1 MSTDPNV
8 QQPNDSSGYPDYGES
23 TSRRFNPARLMK
35 EAIRNSPWFVIGV
48 MLNLLALAVMSIFY
62 ISKPGKNDT
71 TSVTT
76 VGLAA
81 HKDETVQPANLPPE
95 VIDRKAIPKNTEA
108 EVVTYEEDIFVPSSV
123 APSDADADLSMKV
136 GDPTALNLPS
146 GGATG
151 GTGIGV
157 GVGGHQGTGR
167 PSAFASRRAGGGGG
181 RAAGQTQGTEEAV
194 LEGLRWLMRHQ
205 NPDGSWNPEKL
216 IERCLPESPCVKKE
230 DPMNPDATEG
240 LTGLALLAFL
250 GAGYSN
256 ESKQTIV
263 DPILKKRVKI
273 GDTVKKGLVWLKDH
287 QKEDG
292 SFSDSREFMMYNE
305 ALDTLALCEAYGLTR
320 NRIWQEPAQKAV
332 NFLVN
337 AQRPN
342 PSGKGMWGWRYRTRV
357 DIEKEKPEAFAD
369 QKAEAAYKK
378 LLYDADTSVTCW
390 VIMALKSAQLADLDV
405 PQAALDGALDFVKW
419 ATPQN
424 GDGLVGYLTPEGAG
438 GTIGGPGDEY
448 DYHVATMSAL
458 GMCVRTFIEHNPSD
472 PFLDLA
478 AKQLLKDLPVISKD
492 KLSIDYYYWYY
503 GSLALNQLD
512 GPDSPRKTGKYW
524 GPWNKAMQESILSL
538 QDKTEKACSKGGWI
552 TPDRWCHGTGPL
564 YTTAINVLTLEV
576 YYRYENAFGG
586 AKSLKVKAAE
596 KAATEKP
603 APEKGKAPEEG
614 KNG

>member
-1 MSTDPNV
+1 MS
-8 QQPNDSSGYPDYGES
+8 QDSSVHETHAGHSDLG
-23 TSRRFNPARLMK
+23 TSAARFNPYHFTRSL
-35 EAIRNSPWFVIGV
+35 IRNSPWVVIAV
-48 MLNLLALAVMSIFY
+48 MLHVLLITIMSIVY
-62 ISKPGKNDT
+62 MHKAAKKEE

-81 HKDETVQPANLPPE
+81 HKDEAVDPAVQPPE

-123 APSDADADLSMKV
+123 APTDADTDLSLKV

-146 GGATG
+146 GGASG

-157 GVGGHQGTGR
+157 GGGGHAGTGR

-194 LEGLRWLMRHQ
+194 LNGLRWLIRHQ
-205 NPDGSWNPEKL
+205 NPDGSWSSDKL
-216 IERCLPESPCVKKE
+216 PDRCMSDTPCARKDE
-230 DPMNPDATEG
+230 NGDPRLTEG

-263 DPILKKRVKI
+263 DPLQKKRFKI
-273 GDTVKKGLVWLKDH
+273 GDTVKKGLLWLRDH

-292 SFSDSREFMMYNE
+292 SFSEAREFMMYNE
-305 ALDTLALCEAYGLTR
+305 ALATLALCEAYGLTH

-332 NFLVN
+332 NFLCA
-337 AQRPN
+337 AQRMN
-342 PSGKGMWGWRYRTRV
+342 PKKEGGFWGWRYRPRMDV
-357 DIEKEKPEAFAD
+357 EKQKPEAFQDA
-369 QKAEAAYKK
+369 KEEAAFKQA
-378 LLYDADTSVTCW
+378 LSDADTSVTCW
-390 VIMALKSAQLADLDV
+390 VVMALKSAQLSELDV
-405 PQAALDGALDFVKW
+405 PPAALDGALEFCKW
-419 ATPQN
+419 VTPPN
-424 GDGLVGYLTPEGAG
+424 GDGLVGYLNPDGAG
-438 GTIGGPGDEY
+438 GKIVGPNDEF

-458 GMCVRTFIEHNPSD
+458 GMCIRTFIEHNPSD
-472 PFLDLA
+472 PFLDQG
-478 AKQLLKDLPVISKD
+478 AKQLVKDLPVISKD

-512 GPDSPRKTGKYW
+512 GPDSPRKTGKFW
-524 GPWNKAMQESILSL
+524 GPWNKAMQEAVLGL
-538 QDKTEKACSKGGWI
+538 QDKNEKQCSNGGWI
-552 TPDRWCHGTGPL
+552 TADRWSKDGGGPI
-564 YTTAINVLTLEV
+564 YTTSINVLTLEV

-586 AKSLKVKAAE
+586 AKNLKKSSAEKEKPAAE
-596 KAATEKP
+596 KEKP
-603 APEKGKAPEEG
+603 AEEG